1 MKSREYAKCCKTRD
15 SACSDNGNDD
25 DGNAVSVKVQGTLSS
40 MPQATAPPLWCD
52 VRCGEVHS

>member
-1 MKSREYAKCCKTRD
+1 MQSVVRLSD

-25 DGNAVSVKVQGTLSS
+25 DGNTASVKVQGTLSS